1 MKNAPKIRAFN
12 RVGATLVASLLVLSA
27 CGVPTS
33 SPSRPVDPD
42 AIPEQFTAT
51 TFPPTTTSSTTT
63 TTVVPPPSTTTTDLA
78 VESVDV
84 FFVSGSR
91 VVPIPRLLLSP
102 ASPPQVVAALAEGVP
117 DIDEAAGLR
126 SALPIGLAIDVS
138 VERGVAT
145 VDLDPTFLLAVSG
158 SEQRLAI
165 AQIVLT
171 LTRRAG
177 IGQVTFTSDSQP
189 ITVPRGGGDL
199 TTPDESVAC
208 DDYDNL
214 LPVGFSC

>member
-1 MKNAPKIRAFN
+1 MRALSVR
-12 RVGATLVASLLVLSA
+12 RVGSTLASVLVVLSA

-33 SPSRPVDPD
+33 SPSRPIDPD

-51 TFPPTTTSSTTT
+51 TVPPTTTSPPTT
-63 TTVVPPPSTTTTDLA
+63 TTVVPPPSTTTTNLP
-78 VESVDV
+78 VEQVDV

-102 ASPPQVVAALAEGVP
+102 ASAPQVVAALVEGVP

-126 SALPIGLAIDVS
+126 SALPVGLAIDVS

-145 VDLDPTFLLAVSG
+145 VDLDPAFLLVVSG
-158 SEQRLAI
+158 SEQRLAV

-177 IGQVTFTSDSQP
+177 IGQVSFTSDSQP
-189 ITVPRGGGDL
+189 INVPRGGGDL
-199 TTPDESVAC
+199 TAPGESVAC

>member
-1 MKNAPKIRAFN
+1 MTGRNIRRSAFALLAFCV
-12 RVGATLVASLLVLSA
+12 VGA

-33 SPSRPVDPD
+33 SPSRPIDPD

-51 TFPPTTTSSTTT
+51 TVPPTTTSTTT
-63 TTVVPPPSTTTTDLA
+63 STTVVPPPSTTTTSLP
-78 VESVDV
+78 VEQVDV
-84 FFVSGSR
+84 FLVSGSR

-102 ASPPQVVAALAEGVP
+102 ATPPQVVAALVEGVP

-126 SALPIGLAIDVS
+126 SALPNGLAIDVT

-145 VDLDPTFLLAVSG
+145 VDLDPSFLLAVTG
-158 SEQRLAI
+158 SDQRLAI

-177 IGQVTFTSDSQP
+177 IGQVAFTSDSQP
-189 ITVPRGGGDL
+189 INVPRGGGDL
-199 TTPDESVAC
+199 TSPGESVAC

-214 LPVGFSC
+214 LPVGYSC

>member
-1 MKNAPKIRAFN
+1 MKKIRNLRSA
-12 RVGATLVASLLVLSA
+12 ATFLVVFSLTA

-33 SPSRPVDPD
+33 SSSRPID
-42 AIPEQFTAT
+42 ADEIPAQFAAT
-51 TFPPTTTSSTTT
+51 TIPSTTSTSTSTS
-63 TTVVPPPSTTTTDLA
+63 VVEPPPSTTTTNLP
-78 VESVDV
+78 VEQVDV
-84 FFVSGSR
+84 FFVSGNR
-91 VVPIPRLLLSP
+91 VVPVPRLLLSP
-102 ASPPQVVAALAEGVP
+102 ASAPQVLAALAEGVP
-117 DIDEAAGLR
+117 EIDEAAGLR
-126 SALPIGLAIDVS
+126 SAVPEDLPLEVS

-145 VDLDPTFLLAVSG
+145 VELDPSFLLVVSG
-158 SEQRLAI
+158 PDQRLAI

-177 IGQVTFTSDSQP
+177 IGQVSFASDSRP

-199 TTPDESVAC
+199 TAPGELVAC

>member
-1 MKNAPKIRAFN
+1 MMRRSRRATN
-12 RVGATLVASLLVLSA
+12 LLVTVFVSALVIGA

-33 SPSRPVDPD
+33 SPSRPIDPD

-51 TFPPTTTSSTTT
+51 TVLPTTSSPSTT
-63 TTVVPPPSTTTTDLA
+63 TTVVPPPSTTTTNLPVEQADL
-78 VESVDV
+78 

-102 ASPPQVVAALAEGVP
+102 ASAPQVMAALVEGVP

-126 SALPIGLAIDVS
+126 SALPAGTAFDVA

-145 VDLDPTFLLAVSG
+145 VDLDPTFLLVVSG
-158 SEQRLAI
+158 AEQRLAI

-177 IGQVTFTSDSQP
+177 IGQVSFTSDSQP
-189 ITVPRGGGDL
+189 INVPRGGGDL
-199 TTPDESVAC
+199 TTPGEPVAC

-214 LPVGFSC
+214 LPAGFSC

>member
-1 MKNAPKIRAFN
+1 MRARSFR
-12 RVGATLVASLLVLSA
+12 RVGSTLVSVLVVLSA

-33 SPSRPVDPD
+33 SSSRPVDPD

-51 TFPPTTTSSTTT
+51 TVPPTTTSTSTT
-63 TTVVPPPSTTTTDLA
+63 TTVVPPPSTTTTNLP
-78 VESVDV
+78 VEQVDV

-102 ASPPQVVAALAEGVP
+102 ASAPQVVAALVEGVP

-126 SALPIGLAIDVS
+126 SALPIGLTIDVS

-145 VDLDPTFLLAVSG
+145 VDLDPTFLLVVSG

-177 IGQVTFTSDSQP
+177 IGQVSFTSDSQP
-189 ITVPRGGGDL
+189 INVPRGGGDL
-199 TTPDESVAC
+199 TTPGETVAC

>member
-1 MKNAPKIRAFN
+1 MKVGSLR
-12 RVGATLVASLLVLSA
+12 RVGSTLVSVLVVLSA

-33 SPSRPVDPD
+33 SSSRPVDPD

-51 TFPPTTTSSTTT
+51 TVLPTTTSSSTT
-63 TTVVPPPSTTTTDLA
+63 TTVVPPPSTTTTNLP
-78 VESVDV
+78 VEQVDV

-102 ASPPQVVAALAEGVP
+102 ASAPQVVAALVEGVP

-126 SALPIGLAIDVS
+126 SALPIGLTIDVS

-145 VDLDPTFLLAVSG
+145 VDLDPTFLLVVSG

-177 IGQVTFTSDSQP
+177 IGQVSFTSDSQP
-189 ITVPRGGGDL
+189 INVPRGGGDL
-199 TTPDESVAC
+199 TTPGETVAC

>member
-1 MKNAPKIRAFN
+1 MNVRAV
-12 RVGATLVASLLVLSA
+12 RLMGSVLVAALLVLSA

-33 SPSRPVDPD
+33 SPSRPIDPD

-51 TFPPTTTSSTTT
+51 TVPPTTTSTSTT
-63 TTVVPPPSTTTTDLA
+63 TTVVPPPSTTTTNLP
-78 VESVDV
+78 VEQVDV

-102 ASPPQVVAALAEGVP
+102 ASPPQVVAALVEGVP

-145 VDLDPTFLLAVSG
+145 VDLDPAFLLVVSG

-189 ITVPRGGGDL
+189 INVPRGGGDL
-199 TTPDESVAC
+199 TTPGEAVAC

>member
-1 MKNAPKIRAFN
+1 MTFLRIRPVLLGFVA
-12 RVGATLVASLLVLSA
+12 ATLMVA

-51 TFPPTTTSSTTT
+51 TIPPTTTTSTTT
-63 TTVVPPPSTTTTDLA
+63 TTIVPPPSTTTTVLPVEQVDL
-78 VESVDV
+78 
-84 FFVSGSR
+84 FFVSGNR

-102 ASPPQVVAALAEGVP
+102 ASAPQVLAALVEGVP
-117 DIDEAAGLR
+117 EIDEAAGLR
-126 SALPIGLAIDVS
+126 SALPMGLTIDVS

-145 VDLDPTFLLAVSG
+145 VDLEPTFLLVVSG
-158 SEQRLAI
+158 AEQRLAI

-177 IGQVTFTSDSQP
+177 IGQVSFTSEAQP
-189 ITVPRGGGDL
+189 INVPRGGGDL
-199 TTPDESVAC
+199 TAPGETVAC